1 MSPYGCSSGYCSL
14 YSYGLNYSI
23 PYKEMK
29 PTERIQNQ
37 IEGLEGLLTI
47 AIRVNQ
53 PKYVRELR
61 KDIEGLQREL
71 RIQKVKESKG

>member
-1 MSPYGCSSGYCSL
+1 
-14 YSYGLNYSI
+14 
-23 PYKEMK
+23 MK
-29 PTERIQNQ
+29 RTERIQNQ

-47 AIRVNQ
+47 AIRVNE

-71 RIQKVKESKG
+71 RIQKVIAQKDIKENVV

>member
-1 MSPYGCSSGYCSL
+1 
-14 YSYGLNYSI
+14 
-23 PYKEMK
+23 MK
-29 PTERIQNQ
+29 PIQRIQTD

-61 KDIEGLQREL
+61 KDIHHLQMEL
-71 RIQKVKESKG
+71 RKVKVKERG

>member
-1 MSPYGCSSGYCSL
+1 MS
-14 YSYGLNYSI
+14 I
-23 PYKEMK
+23 KD
-29 PTERIQNQ
+29 RIQTD

-53 PKYVRELR
+53 PKYIRELR

-71 RIQKVKESKG
+71 RIQKVKESKV